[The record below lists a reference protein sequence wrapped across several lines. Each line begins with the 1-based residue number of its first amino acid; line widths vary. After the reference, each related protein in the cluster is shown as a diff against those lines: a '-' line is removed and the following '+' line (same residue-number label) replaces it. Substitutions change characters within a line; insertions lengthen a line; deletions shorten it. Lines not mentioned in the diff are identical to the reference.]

1 LCVGTLFQR
10 LFATFLKRNPGT
22 AIASRDDVMPS
33 ARALEV
39 ALLIGSALLIDTLG
53 CGSSNGDPGP
63 SWRAFD
69 EILRNGQNPQAA
81 IVLVVDDRP
90 SARAA
95 ELRAGIGPAMRQL
108 GSDGVRRA
116 LGFAP
121 DWATWHP
128 IDVAVVIIAA
138 SARSLD
144 AVISPAQDARLAWI
158 TKHAT
163 AKDADA
169 LAVAVEQR
177 VRGLTAPEGA
187 PFQPL
192 ARVREV
198 VDLLTQT
205 RMPASEVEASLLA
218 AVSPRGKLIG
228 VSIVA
233 TTDDE
238 SPEPPTFYRL
248 PPDISV
254 AGLATSERNSLGES
268 NPAVYPRLIAWAQGV
283 LGSPF
288 SGCGEESRPPFML
301 FRGRCVGAFQLRC
314 PGYSVAQSSAGLG
327 RCHIQVT
334 PSEPVGCEPNRGW
347 ADPLDSDGVRRP
359 RLTDQGAHLCDMMPV
374 DPGVMDACIH
384 DETCA
389 DCGSGWCITK
399 VLPHA
404 RYCPKGVGPLPI
416 RWVGGALPA
425 PGLVHITCLED
436 SDAPP

>member
-1 LCVGTLFQR
+1 LGTLFQR
-10 LFATFLKRNPGT
+10 LFATFLKRNAGT

-39 ALLIGSALLIDTLG
+39 ALLIGSALIIDTLG

-69 EILRNGQNPQAA
+69 ESFWNGPPPRAT
-81 IVLVVDDRP
+81 IILVVDDRP
-90 SARAA
+90 NARAA
-95 ELRAGIGPAMRQL
+95 ELRAGMGRAMRQL
-108 GSDGVRRA
+108 GSDGVARA
-116 LGFAP
+116 VGFAP
-121 DWATWHP
+121 DWATWHS

-138 SARSLD
+138 SAPSID
-144 AVISPAQDARLAWI
+144 AAISPAQDTRLAWI

-169 LAVAVEQR
+169 LAVAVEEHA
-177 VRGLTAPEGA
+177 RGLTAPEGA
-187 PFQPL
+187 SFQPL
-192 ARVREV
+192 ARVRDV

-205 RMPASEVEASLLA
+205 RMPASDVEANLLA
-218 AVSPRGKLIG
+218 AVSPRTKLIG
-228 VSIVA
+228 VSVVA

-248 PPDISV
+248 PPDIGV
-254 AGLATSERNSLGES
+254 AGLATSERNSWGES
-268 NPAVYPRLIAWAQGV
+268 NPAVYPRLIAWSERDA
-283 LGSPF
+283 GSPF
-288 SGCGEESRPPFML
+288 GDSGEESNPPFLL
-301 FRGRCVGAFQLRC
+301 FPRRFLGGGYSWRC
-314 PGYSVAQSSAGLG
+314 PGYSVAQSSPGLG
-327 RCHIQVT
+327 HCSIQITT
-334 PSEPVGCEPNRGW
+334 PEPIGCEPGRGW

-359 RLTDQGAHLCDMMPV
+359 RLTDQGARVCDMMPV

-399 VLPHA
+399 VLPQA
-404 RYCPKGVGPLPI
+404 RYCPKGMGPLPI